1 MFVLLDEQHAA
12 YVVHKV
18 VFTFGK
24 KVMSGIG
31 LASDV
36 YYPLQQYVLSTRNV
50 RYPLT
55 VPRVVV
61 DAPQL
66 SVLSVVDI
74 VFVDRFYL
82 CQHGELARDNVAP
95 HHSFGLDT
103 ALPDNLKY
111 IEPGKVMYAAGNTL
125 VILEVATMKRRV
137 IFGLDGGGIGSF
149 AVHPT
154 RTLVAVGEKG
164 SSPNI
169 YVYEYPSFKIAKV
182 SSCNNRRTSNNLR
195 MQAHQTIEFQHVG

>member
-1 MFVLLDEQHAA
+1 MLHIPAIPCDI
-12 YVVHKV
+12 
-18 VFTFGK
+18 FG
-24 KVMSGIG
+24 
-31 LASDV
+31 AHR
-36 YYPLQQYVLSTRNV
+36 PF
-50 RYPLT
+50 
-55 VPRVVV
+55 
-61 DAPQL
+61 QL
-66 SVLSVVDI
+66 
-74 VFVDRFYL
+74 Y
-82 CQHGELARDNVAP
+82 QHGELARDNVAP

-169 YVYEYPSFKIAKV
+169 YIYEYPSFKIAKV
-182 SSCNNRRTSNNLR
+182 SYDVYCKIIAVFPVTRIHT
-195 MQAHQTIEFQHVG
+195 HQRVEFQKVGRPSFHVYHYGILDHTYSLWYDSGQSRHLLEILPKQYLHDRKSCDYTDAVC